1 VSRQA
6 MRFLARPS
14 PSPSPSLTE
23 PVPYLTPYLTSPHL
37 TSPHLTLPYLRT
49 TSSHLTLPQDE
60 SDREDGGGGDG
71 PASGGT
77 SMTAALSTEGLDALL
92 RVLSRKNEV

>member
-1 VSRQA
+1 MSRQA

-14 PSPSPSLTE
+14 PSPPEPEPGPSLTE
-23 PVPYLTPYLTSPHL
+23 PVPYLTPYLTS
-37 TSPHLTLPYLRT
+37 PYLRT

>member
-1 VSRQA
+1 

-14 PSPSPSLTE
+14 PSPPE
-23 PVPYLTPYLTSPHL
+23 PEPDRACTLPYTLPHL
-37 TSPHLTLPYLRT
+37 TSP
-49 TSSHLTLPQDE
+49 HLTLPQDE